1 MPNQNIDLAA
11 FLGNNPYYANAVP
24 QMTAQTAAPVAQTT
38 VPNFENYEPSYLTD
52 GQINAM
58 RNGNPTN
65 IDTPST
71 RGLDQERFRAAPVQN
86 VDLAAFLGNNPAY
99 NQTPAEQPQPPATDP
114 GGVRN
119 PKYDGMMWL
128 PEAELPAD
136 FYLPATPAP
145 DPRGT
150 RNPKYDGMTFMPE
163 NIPEDL
169 YLPATPAPPSVTLG
183 PPGMNYGN
191 MNEQYFTQA
200 PMGPMPAYQNPYVGI
215 AGLLNR

>member
-38 VPNFENYEPSYLTD
+38 VPNFDDYELLSHLTD
-52 GQINAM
+52 GQIDAM
-58 RNGNPTN
+58 GYGNY
-65 IDTPST
+65 T
-71 RGLDQERFRAAPVQN
+71 RGLDQERFRAAPVQK

-99 NQTPAEQPQPPATDP
+99 NQTPAAAQQPAT
-114 GGVRN
+114 
-119 PKYDGMMWL
+119 
-128 PEAELPAD
+128 
-136 FYLPATPAP
+136 

-150 RNPKYDGMTFMPE
+150 RNPKYDGQMFLPE
-163 NIPEDL
+163 QIPADL
-169 YLPATPAPPSVTLG
+169 YLPAARAPFSVTLG

-191 MNEQYFTQA
+191 MGEQYFTTS
-200 PMGPMPAYQNPYVGI
+200 PMGPEPAYQNPYVGI

>member
-24 QMTAQTAAPVAQTT
+24 QMTAQTAAPV
-38 VPNFENYEPSYLTD
+38 PNFENYEPPAYLTD

-58 RNGNPTN
+58 GYGNP
-65 IDTPST
+65 T

-99 NQTPAEQPQPPATDP
+99 NQTPAEQPQPPETDP

-128 PEAELPAD
+128 PEAKLPAD
-136 FYLPATPAP
+136 F
-145 DPRGT
+145 
-150 RNPKYDGMTFMPE
+150 
-163 NIPEDL
+163 

-191 MNEQYFTQA
+191 MNEQYFTTS
-200 PMGPMPAYQNPYVGI
+200 PMGPEPVYNNPYVGI
-215 AGLLNR
+215 ASLLGQ

>member
-24 QMTAQTAAPVAQTT
+24 QMTAQTAALVAQTT
-38 VPNFENYEPSYLTD
+38 VPNFENYEPAYLTD

-58 RNGNPTN
+58 RGGNPTN

-99 NQTPAEQPQPPATDP
+99 NQTPAAAQPPATDP
-114 GGVRN
+114 RGIRN
-119 PKYDGMMWL
+119 PKYEGQMFL
-128 PEAELPAD
+128 PEE
-136 FYLPATPAP
+136 
-145 DPRGT
+145 
-150 RNPKYDGMTFMPE
+150 
-163 NIPEDL
+163 IPEDL
-169 YLPATPAPPSVTLG
+169 YLPITPAPPSVTL
-183 PPGMNYGN
+183 
-191 MNEQYFTQA
+191 
-200 PMGPMPAYQNPYVGI
+200 GPMPAYQNPYVGI

>member
-1 MPNQNIDLAA
+1 MPNQSVDLAA

-58 RNGNPTN
+58 RGGNPTN
-65 IDTPST
+65 IDTPSA

-128 PEAELPAD
+128 PEAKLPAD
-136 FYLPATPAP
+136 F
-145 DPRGT
+145 
-150 RNPKYDGMTFMPE
+150 
-163 NIPEDL
+163 

-191 MNEQYFTQA
+191 MNEQYFTTS
-200 PMGPMPAYQNPYVGI
+200 PMGPEPVYNNPYVGI
-215 AGLLNR
+215 ASLLGQ

>member
-38 VPNFENYEPSYLTD
+38 VPNFDDYELLSHLTD
-52 GQINAM
+52 GQIDAM
-58 RNGNPTN
+58 GYGNY
-65 IDTPST
+65 T
-71 RGLDQERFRAAPVQN
+71 RGLDQERFRAAPVQK

-99 NQTPAEQPQPPATDP
+99 NQTPAAAQQPATDP

-119 PKYDGMMWL
+119 PKYDGMVFI
-128 PEAELPAD
+128 PEKLPAD
-136 FYLPATPAP
+136 F
-145 DPRGT
+145 
-150 RNPKYDGMTFMPE
+150 
-163 NIPEDL
+163 

-191 MNEQYFTQA
+191 MGEQYFTTS
-200 PMGPMPAYQNPYVGI
+200 PMGPEPAYQNPYVGI

>member
-1 MPNQNIDLAA
+1 MPNQNVDLAA

-38 VPNFENYEPSYLTD
+38 ENYEPPSYLTD

-58 RNGNPTN
+58 GYGNY
-65 IDTPST
+65 T
-71 RGLDQERFRAAPVQN
+71 RGLDQERFSAAPVQK

-99 NQTPAEQPQPPATDP
+99 NQTPAAAQQPATDP

-119 PKYDGMMWL
+119 PKYDGMMFL
-128 PEAELPAD
+128 PEAKLPAD
-136 FYLPATPAP
+136 F
-145 DPRGT
+145 
-150 RNPKYDGMTFMPE
+150 
-163 NIPEDL
+163 

-191 MNEQYFTQA
+191 MGEQYFTQA

>member
-38 VPNFENYEPSYLTD
+38 VPNFENYEPAYLTD

-58 RNGNPTN
+58 RGGNPTN
-65 IDTPST
+65 IDTPSV

-99 NQTPAEQPQPPATDP
+99 NQTPAAAQQPAT
-114 GGVRN
+114 
-119 PKYDGMMWL
+119 
-128 PEAELPAD
+128 
-136 FYLPATPAP
+136 

-150 RNPKYDGMTFMPE
+150 RNPKYEGQMFLPEQMPA
-163 NIPEDL
+163 DL
-169 YLPATPAPPSVTLG
+169 YLPATPAPSSVTLG

-191 MNEQYFTQA
+191 MGEQYFTQA

>member
-24 QMTAQTAAPVAQTT
+24 QMTAQTAAPV
-38 VPNFENYEPSYLTD
+38 PNFENYEPPAYLTD
-52 GQINAM
+52 GQIDAM
-58 RNGNPTN
+58 GYGNY
-65 IDTPST
+65 T
-71 RGLDQERFRAAPVQN
+71 RGLDQERFRAAPVQK

-99 NQTPAEQPQPPATDP
+99 NQTPAAVQPPATDP

-128 PEAELPAD
+128 PEAKLPAD

-145 DPRGT
+145 S
-150 RNPKYDGMTFMPE
+150 
-163 NIPEDL
+163 
-169 YLPATPAPPSVTLG
+169 SVTLG

-215 AGLLNR
+215 AGFLTGNHYG

>member
-24 QMTAQTAAPVAQTT
+24 QMTAQTAAPVTQTT
-38 VPNFENYEPSYLTD
+38 ENYEPPSYLTD
-52 GQINAM
+52 GQIDAM
-58 RNGNPTN
+58 GYGNY
-65 IDTPST
+65 T
-71 RGLDQERFRAAPVQN
+71 RGLDQERFSAAPVQK

-99 NQTPAEQPQPPATDP
+99 NQTPAAAQQPATDP

-128 PEAELPAD
+128 PEAKLPAD
-136 FYLPATPAP
+136 F
-145 DPRGT
+145 
-150 RNPKYDGMTFMPE
+150 
-163 NIPEDL
+163 

>member
-58 RNGNPTN
+58 RGGNPTN

-99 NQTPAEQPQPPATDP
+99 NQTPAAAQQPAT
-114 GGVRN
+114 
-119 PKYDGMMWL
+119 
-128 PEAELPAD
+128 
-136 FYLPATPAP
+136 

-150 RNPKYDGMTFMPE
+150 RNPKYDGMMFLPE
-163 NIPEDL
+163 EIPADL
-169 YLPATPAPPSVTLG
+169 YLPATPVPPSVTLG

>member
-24 QMTAQTAAPVAQTT
+24 QMTAQTAAPVTQTT
-38 VPNFENYEPSYLTD
+38 ENYEPPSYLTD

-58 RNGNPTN
+58 GYGEP
-65 IDTPST
+65 IDTPS
-71 RGLDQERFRAAPVQN
+71 APVQK

-99 NQTPAEQPQPPATDP
+99 NQTPAAAQQPAT
-114 GGVRN
+114 
-119 PKYDGMMWL
+119 
-128 PEAELPAD
+128 
-136 FYLPATPAP
+136 

-150 RNPKYDGMTFMPE
+150 RNPKYDGMVFMPE
-163 NIPEDL
+163 KIPEDL

-191 MNEQYFTQA
+191 MGEQYFTQA

>member
-24 QMTAQTAAPVAQTT
+24 QMTAQTAAPV
-38 VPNFENYEPSYLTD
+38 PNFENYEPPAYLTD

-58 RNGNPTN
+58 GYGNP
-65 IDTPST
+65 T
-71 RGLDQERFRAAPVQN
+71 RGLDQERFRAAPVQK

-99 NQTPAEQPQPPATDP
+99 NQTPAAVQQPA
-114 GGVRN
+114 
-119 PKYDGMMWL
+119 
-128 PEAELPAD
+128 A
-136 FYLPATPAP
+136 
-145 DPRGT
+145 
-150 RNPKYDGMTFMPE
+150 
-163 NIPEDL
+163 DL
-169 YLPATPAPPSVTLG
+169 YLPATPAPSNVTLG

>member
-24 QMTAQTAAPVAQTT
+24 QMTAQTT
-38 VPNFENYEPSYLTD
+38 VPNFDNYEPPSYLTD

-58 RNGNPTN
+58 GYGEP
-65 IDTPST
+65 IDTPS
-71 RGLDQERFRAAPVQN
+71 APVQK

-99 NQTPAEQPQPPATDP
+99 NQTPAAAQQPATDP
-114 GGVRN
+114 RGTRN

-136 FYLPATPAP
+136 F
-145 DPRGT
+145 
-150 RNPKYDGMTFMPE
+150 
-163 NIPEDL
+163 

-191 MNEQYFTQA
+191 MNEQYFTTS
-200 PMGPMPAYQNPYVGI
+200 PMGPEPAYQNPYVGI

>member
-1 MPNQNIDLAA
+1 
-11 FLGNNPYYANAVP
+11 
-24 QMTAQTAAPVAQTT
+24 MTAQTAAPVAQTT
-38 VPNFENYEPSYLTD
+38 VPNFDNYELLSHLTD

-58 RNGNPTN
+58 GYGNPTN

-99 NQTPAEQPQPPATDP
+99 NQTPAVVQQPA
-114 GGVRN
+114 
-119 PKYDGMMWL
+119 
-128 PEAELPAD
+128 
-136 FYLPATPAP
+136 
-145 DPRGT
+145 
-150 RNPKYDGMTFMPE
+150 
-163 NIPEDL
+163 EDL
-169 YLPATPAPPSVTLG
+169 YLPATPAPSNVTLG

-191 MNEQYFTQA
+191 MGEQYFTQA

>member
-38 VPNFENYEPSYLTD
+38 ENYEPPSYLTD

-58 RNGNPTN
+58 GYGEP
-65 IDTPST
+65 IDTPS
-71 RGLDQERFRAAPVQN
+71 APVQKW
-86 VDLAAFLGNNPAY
+86 DLAAFLGNNPAY
-99 NQTPAEQPQPPATDP
+99 NQTPAAAQPPATDP

-128 PEAELPAD
+128 PEAKLPAD
-136 FYLPATPAP
+136 F
-145 DPRGT
+145 
-150 RNPKYDGMTFMPE
+150 
-163 NIPEDL
+163 

-191 MNEQYFTQA
+191 MNEQYFTTS
-200 PMGPMPAYQNPYVGI
+200 PMGPEPPYNNPYVGI
-215 AGLLNR
+215 ASLLGQ

>member
-24 QMTAQTAAPVAQTT
+24 QMTAQTAAPV
-38 VPNFENYEPSYLTD
+38 PNFENYEPPAYLTD

-58 RNGNPTN
+58 GYGNPTN
-65 IDTPST
+65 IE
-71 RGLDQERFRAAPVQN
+71 QERFRAAPVQK

-128 PEAELPAD
+128 PEAKLPAD
-136 FYLPATPAP
+136 F
-145 DPRGT
+145 
-150 RNPKYDGMTFMPE
+150 
-163 NIPEDL
+163 

-191 MNEQYFTQA
+191 MGEQYFTTS
-200 PMGPMPAYQNPYVGI
+200 PMGPEPAYQNPYVGI

>member
-38 VPNFENYEPSYLTD
+38 VPNFDNYELLSHLTD

-58 RNGNPTN
+58 GYGEP

-99 NQTPAEQPQPPATDP
+99 NQTPAVVQQPA
-114 GGVRN
+114 
-119 PKYDGMMWL
+119 
-128 PEAELPAD
+128 
-136 FYLPATPAP
+136 
-145 DPRGT
+145 
-150 RNPKYDGMTFMPE
+150 
-163 NIPEDL
+163 EDL
-169 YLPATPAPPSVTLG
+169 YLPATPAPSNVTLG

-191 MNEQYFTQA
+191 MGEQYFTQA

-215 AGLLNR
+215 AGLFNR

>member
-24 QMTAQTAAPVAQTT
+24 QMTAQTAAPVTQTT
-38 VPNFENYEPSYLTD
+38 ENYEPPSYLTD

-58 RNGNPTN
+58 GYGNY
-65 IDTPST
+65 T
-71 RGLDQERFRAAPVQN
+71 RGLDQERFSAAPVQK

-99 NQTPAEQPQPPATDP
+99 NQTPAAVQQPATDP

-128 PEAELPAD
+128 PEAKLPAD
-136 FYLPATPAP
+136 F
-145 DPRGT
+145 
-150 RNPKYDGMTFMPE
+150 
-163 NIPEDL
+163 

-191 MNEQYFTQA
+191 MNEQYFTTS
-200 PMGPMPAYQNPYVGI
+200 PMGPEPPYNNPYVGI
-215 AGLLNR
+215 ASLLGQ

>member
-11 FLGNNPYYANAVP
+11 FLGNNPYYASAVP

-38 VPNFENYEPSYLTD
+38 ENYEPPSYLTD

-58 RNGNPTN
+58 GYGNPTN
-65 IDTPST
+65 I
-71 RGLDQERFRAAPVQN
+71 DQERFRAAPVQK

-99 NQTPAEQPQPPATDP
+99 NQTPAAAQQPAT
-114 GGVRN
+114 
-119 PKYDGMMWL
+119 
-128 PEAELPAD
+128 
-136 FYLPATPAP
+136 

-150 RNPKYDGMTFMPE
+150 RNPKYDGMVFIPE
-163 NIPEDL
+163 KIPEDL

-191 MNEQYFTQA
+191 MNEQYFTTS
-200 PMGPMPAYQNPYVGI
+200 PMGPEPVYNNPYVGI
-215 AGLLNR
+215 ASLLGQ

>member
-1 MPNQNIDLAA
+1 M
-11 FLGNNPYYANAVP
+11 GYG
-24 QMTAQTAAPVAQTT
+24 
-38 VPNFENYEPSYLTD
+38 EP
-52 GQINAM
+52 
-58 RNGNPTN
+58 
-65 IDTPST
+65 IDTPS
-71 RGLDQERFRAAPVQN
+71 APVQK

-99 NQTPAEQPQPPATDP
+99 NQTPAAAQPPATDP

>member
-11 FLGNNPYYANAVP
+11 FLGNNPYYASAVP

-38 VPNFENYEPSYLTD
+38 ENYEPPSYLTD

-58 RNGNPTN
+58 GYGNPTN
-65 IDTPST
+65 
-71 RGLDQERFRAAPVQN
+71 LDQERFRAAPVQK

-99 NQTPAEQPQPPATDP
+99 NQTPAAAQQPAT
-114 GGVRN
+114 
-119 PKYDGMMWL
+119 
-128 PEAELPAD
+128 
-136 FYLPATPAP
+136 

-150 RNPKYDGMTFMPE
+150 RNPKYDGMVFIPE
-163 NIPEDL
+163 KIPEDL

-191 MNEQYFTQA
+191 MNEQYFTTS
-200 PMGPMPAYQNPYVGI
+200 PMGPEPAYQNPYVGI

>member
-38 VPNFENYEPSYLTD
+38 VPNFENYEPAYLTD

-58 RNGNPTN
+58 RGGNPTN
-65 IDTPST
+65 IDTPSV

-86 VDLAAFLGNNPAY
+86 VDLASFLGNNPAY
-99 NQTPAEQPQPPATDP
+99 NQTPAAAQQ
-114 GGVRN
+114 
-119 PKYDGMMWL
+119 
-128 PEAELPAD
+128 
-136 FYLPATPAP
+136 PATPAP
-145 DPRGT
+145 S
-150 RNPKYDGMTFMPE
+150 
-163 NIPEDL
+163 
-169 YLPATPAPPSVTLG
+169 SVTLG

-191 MNEQYFTQA
+191 MGEQYFTQA